1 MKSQE
6 KIYNGILI
14 NTKLSKKRKKE
25 GTVKKCP
32 RIQHPM
38 FLSEDIHG
46 KSESAAEGQREMHI
60 ATKEKQQA
68 LCRIINTRVYIHAYL
83 TE

>member
-1 MKSQE
+1 
-6 KIYNGILI
+6 
-14 NTKLSKKRKKE
+14 
-25 GTVKKCP
+25 
-32 RIQHPM
+32 M

-46 KSESAAEGQREMHI
+46 KSESAEAGQREMHT

-68 LCRIINTRVYIHAYL
+68 LHRIINTSVYIHAYL

>member
-1 MKSQE
+1 
-6 KIYNGILI
+6 
-14 NTKLSKKRKKE
+14 
-25 GTVKKCP
+25 
-32 RIQHPM
+32 M
-38 FLSEDIHG
+38 FLSEDSHG
-46 KSESAAEGQREMHI
+46 KSVSAEEGQRQKHI